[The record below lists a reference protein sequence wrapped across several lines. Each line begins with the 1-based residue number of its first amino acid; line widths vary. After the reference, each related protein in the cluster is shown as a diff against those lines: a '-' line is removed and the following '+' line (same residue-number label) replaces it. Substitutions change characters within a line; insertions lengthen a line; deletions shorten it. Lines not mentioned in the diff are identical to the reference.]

1 MYLTRMYLNGARRGT
16 RNLLGS
22 PQRMHAAVMSSFP
35 PGVEMESPSE
45 RVLWRVDRSGNS
57 TTLYVAGPARPDLT
71 HVVEQAGWPTGV
83 DPWQTADLEPFLDRL
98 RAGQHWAF
106 RLTANP
112 VRSIRDP
119 DGGRGS
125 LRAHVTVSHQEI
137 WLRERAKG
145 WGFEPEVVAVNGRGH
160 ASFGRRTDRANHQV
174 TVATATYDGVL
185 AVTDGDLLR
194 AALRKGVG
202 RAKAYGCGLIT
213 LAPLT

>member
-22 PQRMHAAVMSSFP
+22 PQRIHAAVMSSFP
-35 PGVEMESPSE
+35 PGVESAPSSA
-45 RVLWRVDRSGNS
+45 RVLWRVDRSPNA
-57 TTLYVAGPARPDLT
+57 TALYVSSPARPDLT
-71 HVVEQAGWPTGV
+71 HVVEQAGWPSGD
-83 DPWQTADLEPFLDRL
+83 DPWQTADLDPFLDRL
-98 RAGQHWAF
+98 RAGQRWAF

-112 VRSIRDP
+112 VRSIRDR

-125 LRAHVTVSHQEI
+125 VRAHVTAGQQEI

-145 WGFEPEVVAVNGRGH
+145 WGFEPEVVAVRGRGH
-160 ASFGRRTDRANHQV
+160 ASFRRRTPHAKDTV
-174 TVATATYDGVL
+174 TIATATYDGVL

-194 AALRKGVG
+194 AALRQGVG

>member
-35 PGVEMESPSE
+35 PGVETESPSQ
-45 RVLWRVDRSGNS
+45 RVLWRVDRSPN
-57 TTLYVAGPARPDLT
+57 TTALYVASPSPPDLT
-71 HVVEQAGWPTGV
+71 HVLEQAGWPSAIA
-83 DPWQTADLEPFLDRL
+83 PWQTANLEPFLERL
-98 RAGQHWAF
+98 QAGQRWAF

-112 VRSIRDP
+112 VRSIRNP

-125 LRAHVTVSHQEI
+125 VRAHVTVGHQEA

-145 WGFEPEVVAVNGRGH
+145 WGFEPEVIAVNGRGH
-160 ASFGRRTDRANHQV
+160 ASFGRRTEGATHQV
-174 TVATATYDGVL
+174 TVATATYDGLL

-213 LAPLT
+213 LAPLS